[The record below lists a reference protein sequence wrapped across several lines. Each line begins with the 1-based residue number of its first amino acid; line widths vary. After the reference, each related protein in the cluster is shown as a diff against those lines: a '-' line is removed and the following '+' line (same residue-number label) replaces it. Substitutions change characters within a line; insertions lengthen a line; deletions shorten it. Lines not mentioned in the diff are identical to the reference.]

1 MGRKKYIS
9 LNQTK
14 DIVVYREAK
23 YSDIPEL
30 CGIVSEAFDFG
41 SFLDNEKDLYSMT
54 KCFLGQY
61 FVISSFCQVAVL
73 NGKIVGVIFGLAKT
87 QNWPLLHFG
96 AKIKLA
102 PCNLGFVLKSIL
114 KPKYYRSFIGQKELY
129 DSLEPQISGLDGDI
143 TLFAVS
149 SEACGHG
156 IGKNLIEQL
165 YSHFRRHKVKRIY
178 VLTDN
183 MCTYEFYEKQ
193 GFERTR
199 TGSIEIIRNNKP
211 FVLEAYRYEKDLEY

>member
-1 MGRKKYIS
+1 M
-9 LNQTK
+9 
-14 DIVVYREAK
+14 
-23 YSDIPEL
+23 
-30 CGIVSEAFDFG
+30 
-41 SFLDNEKDLYSMT
+41 
-54 KCFLGQY
+54 
-61 FVISSFCQVAVL
+61 
-73 NGKIVGVIFGLAKT
+73 
-87 QNWPLLHFG
+87 
-96 AKIKLA
+96 
-102 PCNLGFVLKSIL
+102 FVLKSIL

-149 SEACGHG
+149 SEARGHG